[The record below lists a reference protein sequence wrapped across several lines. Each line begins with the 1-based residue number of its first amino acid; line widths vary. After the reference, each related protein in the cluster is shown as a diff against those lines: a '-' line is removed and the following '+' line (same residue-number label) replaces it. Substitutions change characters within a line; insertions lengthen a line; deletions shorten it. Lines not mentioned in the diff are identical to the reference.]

1 MLNLKKKI
9 IMKKFNFSEAEKIV
23 IKLGSSIVTNDGD
36 GLDEKCLSSL
46 IKQISILSSQNKKV
60 ILVSSGAIAAGLRK
74 LGIEKRPKILSE
86 LQSAAAVGQMD
97 LVRIYE
103 ELFSDN
109 NLIAAQVLLTH
120 NDLSDRKRYLNA
132 RSTIFNLIKQNVIP
146 VINENDTVASEEIRF
161 GDNDSLAAMVANLI
175 EADILVL
182 LTDQEGLFS
191 SDPRQDNNAKL
202 IRHGYADDKDL
213 ASLAAGTKSKI
224 GTGGMTTK
232 ILAARRA
239 ALSGTHTIIASGK
252 RSNVLVDLSKDEDV
266 GTFLQSREVKLV
278 ARKKWLADNLKS
290 NGKIYIDHGAEKA
303 LINEGKSLLVAGV
316 IKVTGTFDRGEVI
329 QCVNESEDEI
339 LIGLLNYNSEE
350 VKKIIGLS
358 SDKIEA
364 VLGYV
369 NESSLI
375 HRNNM
380 IIIQTVRKEND

>member
-23 IKLGSSIVTNDGD
+23 IKLGSSIVTNDGN
-36 GLDEKCLSSL
+36 GLDERCLSSL

-60 ILVSSGAIAAGLRK
+60 ILVSSGAIAAGLKK
-74 LGIEKRPKILSE
+74 LGIEKKPKILSE

-97 LVRIYE
+97 LVRMYE
-103 ELFSDN
+103 KLFSDN
-109 NLIAAQVLLTH
+109 DLVSAQVLLTH

-132 RSTIFNLIKQNVIP
+132 RSTIFNLMKNNVIP

-161 GDNDSLAAMVANLI
+161 GDNDTLAAMVANLI

-182 LTDQEGLFS
+182 LTDQDGLFS
-191 SDPRQDNNAKL
+191 SDPRQDSNARL
-202 IRHGYADDKDL
+202 ISHSYVDDK
-213 ASLAAGTKSKI
+213 SLDDSATGTMSEI
-224 GTGGMTTK
+224 GTGGMATK

-239 ALSGTHTIIASGK
+239 ALSGAHTIIASGK
-252 RSNVLVDLSKDEDV
+252 KSNVLVDLSKDEDI
-266 GTFLQSREVKLV
+266 GTLLQSREVKLV

-290 NGKIYIDHGAEKA
+290 NGKIFIDDGAEKA
-303 LINEGKSLLVAGV
+303 LIQKGKSLLVAGV
-316 IKVTGTFDRGEVI
+316 TRVTGTFDRGEVI
-329 QCVNESEDEI
+329 QCVNESGDEI
-339 LIGLLNYNSEE
+339 LKGIVNYNSEE

-380 IIIQTVRKEND
+380 MIIQTVRKDND

>member
-380 IIIQTVRKEND
+380 IIMQTVRKVE

>member
-1 MLNLKKKI
+1 MLNLKKI

-23 IKLGSSIVTNDGD
+23 IKLGSSIVTNNGN
-36 GLDEKCLSSL
+36 GLDERCLSSL
-46 IKQISILSSQNKKV
+46 IRQISILSSQNKKI
-60 ILVSSGAIAAGLRK
+60 ILVSSGAIAAGLKK
-74 LGIEKRPKILSE
+74 LGIGKRPKILSE

-97 LVRIYE
+97 LVRMYE
-103 ELFSDN
+103 KLFSDN
-109 NLIAAQVLLTH
+109 DLMSAQVLLTH

-132 RSTIFNLIKQNVIP
+132 RSTIFNLIKNNVIP

-161 GDNDSLAAMVANLI
+161 GDNDTLAAMVANLI

-182 LTDQEGLFS
+182 LTDQDGLFS
-191 SDPRQDNNAKL
+191 SDPRQDSNARL
-202 IRHGYADDKDL
+202 IRHSYVDDK
-213 ASLAAGTKSKI
+213 SLDNAATGTKSEI
-224 GTGGMTTK
+224 GIGGMTTK

-252 RSNVLVDLSKDEDV
+252 RSNVLVDLSKDEDI
-266 GTFLQSREVKLV
+266 GTFLLSREVKLI

-290 NGKIYIDHGAEKA
+290 NGKIYIDDGAEKA
-303 LINEGKSLLVAGV
+303 LIQKGKSLLVAGV
-316 IKVTGTFDRGEVI
+316 TKVTGTFDRGEVI
-329 QCVNESEDEI
+329 QCINESGDEI
-339 LIGLLNYNSEE
+339 LKGIVNYNSEE

>member
-1 MLNLKKKI
+1 
-9 IMKKFNFSEAEKIV
+9 MKKFNFSEAEKIV

-46 IKQISILSSQNKKV
+46 IKQISILNSQNKKV

-74 LGIEKRPKILSE
+74 LGVKKRPKVLSE

-109 NLIAAQVLLTH
+109 NLISAQILLTH
-120 NDLSDRKRYLNA
+120 SDLSDRKRYLNA
-132 RSTIFNLIKQNVIP
+132 RSTIFNLIKNNVIP

-175 EADILVL
+175 EADLLVL
-182 LTDQEGLFS
+182 LTDQDGLFS
-191 SDPRQDNNAKL
+191 SDPRDDNNAKL
-202 IRHGYADDKDL
+202 IRHSYVDDKNLNDL
-213 ASLAAGTKSKI
+213 ASGTKSTI
-224 GTGGMTTK
+224 GTGGMATK

-239 ALSGTHTIIASGK
+239 ALSGAHTIIASGK
-252 RSNVLVDLSKDEDV
+252 RNNILVDLSNDEDI

-290 NGKIYIDHGAEKA
+290 NGKIYIDQGAEKA
-303 LINEGKSLLVAGV
+303 LIYKGKSLLAVGI
-316 IKVTGTFDRGEVI
+316 IKVIGTFDRGEVI
-329 QCVNESEDEI
+329 QCVNESGHEI
-339 LIGLLNYNSEE
+339 LKGLVNYNSEE
-350 VKKIIGLS
+350 VKKIIGVS
-358 SDKIEA
+358 SDKIESI
-364 VLGYV
+364 LGYV

-375 HRNNM
+375 HRDNM
-380 IIIQTVRKEND
+380 IIIPTVRKEND

>member
-1 MLNLKKKI
+1 
-9 IMKKFNFSEAEKIV
+9 
-23 IKLGSSIVTNDGD
+23 
-36 GLDEKCLSSL
+36 
-46 IKQISILSSQNKKV
+46 
-60 ILVSSGAIAAGLRK
+60 
-74 LGIEKRPKILSE
+74 
-86 LQSAAAVGQMD
+86 MD

>member
-23 IKLGSSIVTNDGD
+23 IKLGSSIVTSDGD

-46 IKQISILSSQNKKV
+46 IKQIAILSSQNKKV

-74 LGIEKRPKILSE
+74 LGIKKRPKILSE

-109 NLIAAQVLLTH
+109 NLISAQVLLTH

-132 RSTIFNLIKQNVIP
+132 RSTIFNLIKNNVIP

-175 EADILVL
+175 EADLLVL
-182 LTDQEGLFS
+182 LTDQDGLFS
-191 SDPRQDNNAKL
+191 SDPREDKEAKL
-202 IRHGYADDKDL
+202 IHHGYVDDKSLDDL
-213 ASLAAGTKSKI
+213 ATGTKSKI

-252 RSNVLVDLSKDEDV
+252 KGNVLVDLSKDEDI
-266 GTFLQSREVKLV
+266 GTFLQCREVKLV
-278 ARKKWLADNLKS
+278 ARKKWLAHNLRS
-290 NGKIYIDHGAEKA
+290 NGKIYIDYGAEKV

-316 IKVTGTFDRGEVI
+316 TKVTGTFDRGEVI
-329 QCVNESEDEI
+329 QCVNESEEEI
-339 LIGLLNYNSEE
+339 LIGLVNYNSKE
-350 VKKIIGLS
+350 VRKIIGLS
-358 SDKIEA
+358 SDKIES

-380 IIIQTVRKEND
+380 IIISTVRKEDD

>member
-23 IKLGSSIVTNDGD
+23 IKLGSSIVTSDGD

-109 NLIAAQVLLTH
+109 NLISAQVLLTH
-120 NDLSDRKRYLNA
+120 SDLSDRKRYLNA
-132 RSTIFNLIKQNVIP
+132 RSTIFNLIKNNVIP

-175 EADILVL
+175 EADLLVL
-182 LTDQEGLFS
+182 LTDQDGLFS
-191 SDPRQDNNAKL
+191 SDPREVKGAEL
-202 IRHGYADDKDL
+202 IHHGYVDDKSLDDL
-213 ASLAAGTKSKI
+213 ATGTKSKI
-224 GTGGMTTK
+224 GTGGMITK

-252 RSNVLVDLSKDEDV
+252 RSNILVDLSKDEDI
-266 GTFLQSREVKLV
+266 GTFLQCREVKLV

-290 NGKIYIDHGAEKA
+290 NGRIYIDSGAEKA

-316 IKVTGTFDRGEVI
+316 KKVTGTFDRGEVI
-329 QCVNESEDEI
+329 QCVNESKEEI
-339 LIGLLNYNSEE
+339 LIGLVNYNSEE

-358 SDKIEA
+358 SDKIES

-380 IIIQTVRKEND
+380 IIISTVRKEND

>member
-1 MLNLKKKI
+1 
-9 IMKKFNFSEAEKIV
+9 MKKFNFSEAEKIV

-191 SDPRQDNNAKL
+191 SDPRQDTNAKL

-380 IIIQTVRKEND
+380 IIMQTVRKVE

>member
-23 IKLGSSIVTNDGD
+23 IKLGSSIVTSDGD

-109 NLIAAQVLLTH
+109 NLISAQVLLTH
-120 NDLSDRKRYLNA
+120 SDLSDRKRYLNA
-132 RSTIFNLIKQNVIP
+132 RSTIFNLIKNNVIP

-175 EADILVL
+175 EADLLVL
-182 LTDQEGLFS
+182 LTDQDGLFS
-191 SDPRQDNNAKL
+191 SDPREDKGAEL
-202 IRHGYADDKDL
+202 IHHGYVDDKSLDDL
-213 ASLAAGTKSKI
+213 ATGTKSKI
-224 GTGGMTTK
+224 GTGGMITK

-252 RSNVLVDLSKDEDV
+252 RSNILVDLSKDEDI
-266 GTFLQSREVKLV
+266 GTFLQCREVKLV

-290 NGKIYIDHGAEKA
+290 NGRIYIDSGAEKA

-316 IKVTGTFDRGEVI
+316 KKVTGTFDRGEVI
-329 QCVNESEDEI
+329 QCVNESKEEI
-339 LIGLLNYNSEE
+339 LIGLVNYNSEE

-358 SDKIEA
+358 SDKIES

-380 IIIQTVRKEND
+380 IILSTVRKEND

>member
-23 IKLGSSIVTNDGD
+23 IKLGSSIVTSDGD

-109 NLIAAQVLLTH
+109 NLISAQVLLTH
-120 NDLSDRKRYLNA
+120 SDLSDRKRYLNA
-132 RSTIFNLIKQNVIP
+132 RSTIFNLIKNNVIP

-175 EADILVL
+175 EADLLVL
-182 LTDQEGLFS
+182 LTDQDGLFS
-191 SDPRQDNNAKL
+191 SDPREVKGAEL
-202 IRHGYADDKDL
+202 IHHGYVDDKSLDDL
-213 ASLAAGTKSKI
+213 ATGTKSKI
-224 GTGGMTTK
+224 GTGGMITK

-252 RSNVLVDLSKDEDV
+252 RSNILVDLSKDEDI
-266 GTFLQSREVKLV
+266 GTFLQCREVKLV

-290 NGKIYIDHGAEKA
+290 NGRIYIDSGAEKA

-316 IKVTGTFDRGEVI
+316 KKVTGTFDRGEVI
-329 QCVNESEDEI
+329 QCVNESKEEI
-339 LIGLLNYNSEE
+339 LIGLVNYNSEE

-358 SDKIEA
+358 SDKIES

-380 IIIQTVRKEND
+380 IILSTVRKEND

>member
-182 LTDQEGLFS
+182 LTDQDGLFS
-191 SDPRQDNNAKL
+191 SDPRQDTNAKL

-380 IIIQTVRKEND
+380 IIMQTVRKVE

>member
-23 IKLGSSIVTNDGD
+23 IKLGSSIVTNDGN
-36 GLDEKCLSSL
+36 GLDERCLSSL

-60 ILVSSGAIAAGLRK
+60 ILVSSGAIAAGLKK
-74 LGIEKRPKILSE
+74 LGIEKKPKILSE

-97 LVRIYE
+97 LVRMYE
-103 ELFSDN
+103 KLFSDN
-109 NLIAAQVLLTH
+109 DLVSAQVLLTH

-132 RSTIFNLIKQNVIP
+132 RSTIFNLMKNNVIP

-161 GDNDSLAAMVANLI
+161 GDNDTLAAMVANLI

-182 LTDQEGLFS
+182 LTDQDGLFS
-191 SDPRQDNNAKL
+191 SDPRQDSNARL
-202 IRHGYADDKDL
+202 IRHSYVDDK
-213 ASLAAGTKSKI
+213 SLDDAATGTKSEI
-224 GTGGMTTK
+224 GIGGMTTK

-252 RSNVLVDLSKDEDV
+252 RSNVLVDLSKDEDI
-266 GTFLQSREVKLV
+266 GTFLRSREVKLI

-290 NGKIYIDHGAEKA
+290 NGKIYIDDGAEKA
-303 LINEGKSLLVAGV
+303 LIQKGKSLLVAGV
-316 IKVTGTFDRGEVI
+316 TKVTGTFDRGEVI
-329 QCVNESEDEI
+329 QCINESGDEI
-339 LIGLLNYNSEE
+339 LKGIVNYNSEE